1 MQELLDKYVKSGM
14 RLTDQRRLIIEEI
27 AIATD
32 HPNVETLYRRV
43 NEKDSGIS
51 LATVY
56 RAVTAL
62 EQAGLLERLDIRDG
76 KARYEVA
83 GSHHDHLIDID
94 TGEIHEFY
102 DKELEDLQESI
113 AKKLGF
119 ELIDHRLELFV
130 KRRKEEA

>member
-83 GSHHDHLIDID
+83 GSHHDHLID
-94 TGEIHEFY
+94 EIGSVNTRRH
-102 DKELEDLQESI
+102 DKVYYGI
-113 AKKLGF
+113 ANLCNAVRDNASAGKNASAK
-119 ELIDHRLELFV
+119 
-130 KRRKEEA
+130 